1 MHELQKRNPIIS
13 RIVRVIQTVNQVGDG
28 SEQDPVQFEYRW
40 NKNAIVFCNVPPED
54 VQPSA

>member
-1 MHELQKRNPIIS
+1 MNLKVMHELQKRNPIIS

-40 NKNAIVFCNVPPED
+40 NKNSYCFL
-54 VQPSA
+54 